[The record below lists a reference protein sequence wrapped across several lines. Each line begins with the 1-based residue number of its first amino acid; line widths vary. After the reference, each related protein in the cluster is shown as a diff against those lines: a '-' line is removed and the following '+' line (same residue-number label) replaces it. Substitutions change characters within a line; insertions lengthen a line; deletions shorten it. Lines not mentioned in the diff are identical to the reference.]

1 MDIHNFLCLPE
12 WTYAEVHE
20 EPHLDVRPTPQ
31 MLPFYYTP
39 PATADAVILATSSY
53 VSKPTRS
60 ALAPSSGSTT
70 RPSLFAGDD
79 HERDDDDDAYV
90 KIPLVTPLCSAA
102 VIPSLGNQ
110 SGSSIAPTTE
120 GFNTRDSRGKG
131 IMVGDAAAPS
141 GDDGVAGN
149 YSRLKGYEEKVA
161 GLTELELQV
170 STLKKV
176 QGELLSLAASAGFE
190 RGLSMH
196 RTKDKFADVLKN
208 MVNFMP
214 GAQERLAE
222 ASPLLEPK
230 KLVCSANV
238 PIPKDTRVSP
248 PIEKE
253 STMTPV
259 SKSLELSA
267 NVVLASS
274 VVALDQNEE
283 QVTAVVDRL
292 DLKMTDGAAHSK
304 SGGVVMQGTSHV
316 LDDVDEVTVVGS
328 ERVSSGLTD
337 VVVALS
343 GGEKGDGFAPSS
355 IIEEVV
361 VPPLGV

>member
-1 MDIHNFLCLPE
+1 LSRVWKNGFCDPVLRGADGNVMDIHDFLCLPE
-12 WTYAEVHE
+12 WIGVESIRSLIWIA
-20 EPHLDVRPTPQ
+20 
-31 MLPFYYTP
+31 
-39 PATADAVILATSSY
+39 ASSH
-53 VSKPTRS
+53 VSKRIRS

-79 HERDDDDDAYV
+79 DESDDDDDAYV
-90 KIPLVTPLCSAA
+90 KIPLVTPLYSAA

-110 SGSSIAPTTE
+110 NGSSIAPTTE
-120 GFNTRDSRGKG
+120 GSNTRDSRGKG
-131 IMVGDAAAPS
+131 IMVGDAATPS
-141 GDDGVAGN
+141 GDAEGLWGEGCWLDWAGTLSA
-149 YSRLKGYEEKVA
+149 YLKEV
-161 GLTELELQV
+161 
-170 STLKKV
+170 
-176 QGELLSLAASAGFE
+176 GELLSLAASAGFE

-196 RTKDKFADVLKN
+196 RTNDKFADVLKK

-230 KLVCSANV
+230 KLVRSANV
-238 PIPKDTRVSP
+238 HIPKDTHVSP

-274 VVALDQNEE
+274 VVALEQNEE
-283 QVTAVVDRL
+283 HVTAAVDRL

-316 LDDVDEVTVVGS
+316 LDDVDEVTVVGL
-328 ERVSSGLTD
+328 EHVSFGLTD

-343 GGEKGDGFAPSS
+343 AGEKGDGCAPSS

-361 VPPLGV
+361 VPSLGV